1 METIEYDVVVVG
13 SGIAGAV
20 VAKTLT
26 DAGKKV
32 LVLDAGLESGA
43 ALGGQEAYRTQMGY
57 LQTFYNALVKAPNSA
72 YPNLKS
78 APSAD
83 VHEVK
88 PVDKRNWKSG
98 YLVQKGPLP
107 FASDNWVGPGGTTQ
121 HWLGTALRM
130 LPNDFRTK
138 MEYDHAVDWPISYAD
153 LNRYYEMAEYEIGVA
168 GDVSDQHLPNMGEDY
183 FRPGYVLPMQK
194 IPQSYLDKKM
204 LEQTDGLEVKMGRA
218 IHTVR
223 CCSTPQGR
231 NSIPN
236 PNYNIGGIRWDPGKQ
251 ALDFVYTSPGSYEP
265 VGSLWDRYTGQRC
278 EGNASCVP
286 ICPVQAKYNALK
298 TFKKAKEKNK
308 ELLEIKSQAVAY
320 QILID
325 RKTNFVQGIKFK
337 RYEKD
342 QNGTYTTY
350 VARGK
355 IYVLAASAIENAKLL
370 LVSDAANSSDEVGRN
385 LMDHLCLLTWGL
397 FPRPVFPFRGPGST
411 TNISSFRD
419 GPFRKEHAPW
429 ICPLDNWG
437 WGWPT
442 FAPGT
447 DVTDAVAE
455 GKFGKK
461 LKETLNDELTR
472 QVLLHFECE
481 QDPERRNRVTI
492 DARFRDPLD
501 NFRPVIRYDCSPYML
516 KAFKAAKQ
524 VSDQIFK
531 KNKITDKTEYK
542 PDEPDYV
549 EYEGKGYTFR
559 GAGHIVGTHRMGASS
574 TGSVVNADMR
584 TWDHKNLF
592 LVGAG
597 NMPTLG
603 TSNPTLTL
611 TALTFRAAEAILR
624 QLEKPQPDE
633 LSPADQSKKA

>member
-1 METIEYDVVVVG
+1 METIEHDVVVVG

-32 LVLDAGLESGA
+32 LVLEAGLESGA
-43 ALGGQEAYRTQMGY
+43 ALNGEEAYRTQMGY
-57 LQTFYNALVKAPNSA
+57 LQTFYNALAKAPNSP
-72 YPNLKS
+72 YPKLKN
-78 APSAD
+78 APSVD
-83 VHEVK
+83 VLDVK

-130 LPNDFRTK
+130 LPNDFRTADL
-138 MEYDHAVDWPISYAD
+138 YGHSVNWPISYAD
-153 LNRYYEMAEYEIGVA
+153 LNRYYEMAEYEIGVS
-168 GDVSDQHLPNMGEDY
+168 GDVSDQHLPNMGENY
-183 FRPGYVLPMQK
+183 FRSGYVLPMEK
-194 IPQSYLDKKM
+194 IPQSYLDKEM
-204 LEQTDGLEVKMGRA
+204 LKRTQGLQVKMGGA
-218 IHTVR
+218 TYTVH

-231 NSIPN
+231 NSVPN
-236 PNYNIGGIRWDPGKQ
+236 PNYNIGGIKWDPGKK
-251 ALDFVYTSPGSYEP
+251 ALDFVYTDPGSYEP
-265 VGSLWDRYTGQRC
+265 VGSLWNRYTGQRC

-308 ELLEIKSQAVAY
+308 HLLEIKPQAVAY

-325 RKTNFVQGIKFK
+325 RKTNLVEGIKFK
-337 RYEKD
+337 HYEKD
-342 QNGTYTTY
+342 QSDTYTTH

-397 FPRPVFPFRGPGST
+397 FPDPVFPFRGPGST

-442 FAPGT
+442 FAPGK
-447 DVTDAVAE
+447 DVTDAVGE
-455 GKFGKK
+455 GKFGAK
-461 LKETLNDELTR
+461 LRESLHYELTR

-492 DARFRDPLD
+492 DASFRDPLD
-501 NFRPVIRYDCSPYML
+501 NFRPVIHYDCSKYML
-516 KAFKAAKQ
+516 RAFKAAKQ

-531 KNKITDKTEYK
+531 KNKIVDKTEYK
-542 PDEPDYV
+542 PDEADYV

-559 GAGHIVGTHRMGASS
+559 GAGHIVGTHRMGDSS
-574 TGSVVNADMR
+574 SDSVVNADMR

-592 LVGAG
+592 LAGAG

-611 TALTFRAAEAILR
+611 TALTFKAAEAILR
-624 QLEKPQPDE
+624 QLENPQPDE
-633 LSPADQSKKA
+633 LSPADQRAQA